1 MANIAIDKKD
11 QIVMSLV
18 HFFVT
23 KENYAP
29 ILVQGV
35 KNEIW
40 LQNLDG
46 PYKVIRIN
54 SNYIHNNEQ
63 YDFDIFKVK
72 SIVKQIKKK
81 TLSLKM
87 NVLNIY
93 LDCADRVKLSESKNI
108 DSIEIKDF
116 KDLKTNDIIQASFPK
131 IETRLIKENNGLDLI
146 YNVSNE
152 INIKTEKENKLY
164 ESVFKPKK
172 IIFTKL
178 LICLCVVAF
187 LLMYILG
194 NGSNDTLTLIQFGA
208 NYGPLVKSGQV
219 FRLLT
224 SAFLHIGVIHLLVN
238 MYSLY
243 VIGSQVENYIGKWK
257 FLLIYFVSAIS
268 GNLLSVVF
276 NTGIS
281 AGASGAIFGLLGA
294 LLYFGLHYRLFLG
307 NVLVTQIIPVIIL
320 NLFIGFTIPG
330 IDNSAHIGG
339 LVGGYLATM
348 ALGLKGKSAKQ
359 DRING
364 LIVLIL
370 YLAFLIY
377 LAFFR

>member
-1 MANIAIDKKD
+1 
-11 QIVMSLV
+11 
-18 HFFVT
+18 
-23 KENYAP
+23 
-29 ILVQGV
+29 
-35 KNEIW
+35 
-40 LQNLDG
+40 
-46 PYKVIRIN
+46 
-54 SNYIHNNEQ
+54 
-63 YDFDIFKVK
+63 
-72 SIVKQIKKK
+72 
-81 TLSLKM
+81 
-87 NVLNIY
+87 
-93 LDCADRVKLSESKNI
+93 
-108 DSIEIKDF
+108 
-116 KDLKTNDIIQASFPK
+116 
-131 IETRLIKENNGLDLI
+131 
-146 YNVSNE
+146 
-152 INIKTEKENKLY
+152 
-164 ESVFKPKK
+164 
-172 IIFTKL
+172 
-178 LICLCVVAF
+178 
-187 LLMYILG
+187 
-194 NGSNDTLTLIQFGA
+194 
-208 NYGPLVKSGQV
+208 
-219 FRLLT
+219 
-224 SAFLHIGVIHLLVN
+224 

>member
-1 MANIAIDKKD
+1 
-11 QIVMSLV
+11 
-18 HFFVT
+18 
-23 KENYAP
+23 
-29 ILVQGV
+29 
-35 KNEIW
+35 
-40 LQNLDG
+40 
-46 PYKVIRIN
+46 
-54 SNYIHNNEQ
+54 
-63 YDFDIFKVK
+63 
-72 SIVKQIKKK
+72 
-81 TLSLKM
+81 
-87 NVLNIY
+87 
-93 LDCADRVKLSESKNI
+93 
-108 DSIEIKDF
+108 
-116 KDLKTNDIIQASFPK
+116 
-131 IETRLIKENNGLDLI
+131 
-146 YNVSNE
+146 
-152 INIKTEKENKLY
+152 
-164 ESVFKPKK
+164 
-172 IIFTKL
+172 
-178 LICLCVVAF
+178 
-187 LLMYILG
+187 MYILG

-320 NLFIGFTIPG
+320 NLFIGFAIPG

>member
-54 SNYIHNNEQ
+54 SNYIHNSEQ

-276 NTGIS
+276 STGIS

-377 LAFFR
+377 LAFF